1 MFPSIFL
8 ALVLVAVVTQIGM
21 FLTTIYLHR
30 VLAHKSISLTPGLTM
45 TFRALLWITTGI
57 KPRQWVAVHRRHH
70 AHADEDGDPHSPVL
84 LGYLKVQLGN
94 LWLYRRVAKDPATVA
109 RYARDLPPDRLDR
122 ALFDHALAGLAIGIG
137 FLCVILGLRLGL
149 VASGLY
155 ALSYLLLSAAVNAV
169 GHLWGRRP
177 FPNQAANSQW
187 LAWITAGEG
196 LHNNHHAAPTSARL
210 ALARGE
216 IDPAWW
222 VISMLQRLGWAKVRH
237 DKPIFARVAA

>member
-1 MFPSIFL
+1 MFPSLLL
-8 ALVLVAVVTQIGM
+8 ALVLVAFVTQIGM

-30 VLAHKSISLTPGLTM
+30 VLAHKSITLTPALTM
-45 TFRALLWITTGI
+45 TFRVLLWITTGI

-70 AHADEDGDPHSPVL
+70 AHADEEGDPHSPVL

-109 RYARDLPPDRLDR
+109 RYARDLPADRWDR
-122 ALFDHALAGLAIGIG
+122 VLFDRALAGLAIGIA

-149 VASGLY
+149 IASGIY
-155 ALSYLLLSAAVNAV
+155 ALSYLLLSAAVNAI

-187 LAWITAGEG
+187 LAWLTAGEG

-210 ALARGE
+210 ALAPGE

-222 VISMLQRLGWAKVRH
+222 VIAVLQRFGWAKVRH

>member
-1 MFPSIFL
+1 MFPSVIL

-30 VLAHKSISLTPGLTM
+30 VLAHHSLTLNPALTM
-45 TFRALLWITTGI
+45 VFRAALWVTTGI

-70 AHADEDGDPHSPVL
+70 AHADEEGDPHSPVL

-109 RYARDLPPDRLDR
+109 RYARDLPPDRWDR
-122 ALFDHALAGLAIGIG
+122 MFFDHATAGLAIGIVA
-137 FLCVILGLRLGL
+137 LCVILGPWLGL
-149 VASGLY
+149 IASGVY
-155 ALSYLLLSAAVNAV
+155 AVSYLLLSAAVNAI
-169 GHLWGRRP
+169 GHLWGLRP
-177 FPNQAANSQW
+177 YPNLAANSQW

-210 ALARGE
+210 SLARGE

-222 VISMLQRLGWAKVRH
+222 VISAFERLGWAKIRH
-237 DKPIFARVAA
+237 DKPVFARTAA